1 MDLKEKKNSGKALK
15 CDFGW
20 SYVNVDLSLVKNHTT
35 LVSDVDDGEFVGVG
49 GHRKNEDSLYLGL
62 PW

>member
-1 MDLKEKKNSGKALK
+1 M
-15 CDFGW
+15 
-20 SYVNVDLSLVKNHTT
+20 NVDLSLVKNRTT